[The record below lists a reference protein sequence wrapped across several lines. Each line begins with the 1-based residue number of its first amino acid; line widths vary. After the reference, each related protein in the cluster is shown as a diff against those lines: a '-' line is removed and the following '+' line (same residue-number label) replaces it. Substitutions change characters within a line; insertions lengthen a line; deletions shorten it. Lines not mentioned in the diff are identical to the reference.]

1 MKSTF
6 NICFY
11 AKKDKQKANGAYP
24 LFARITVDGVASRF
38 NTKLD
43 VLPSIW
49 DGKMGKATGRT
60 SEASRI
66 NRMLDDINASLNTI
80 YHEMQRR
87 DNYVTAEKVKNEFLG
102 HSESH
107 ETILTLFQKHNDD
120 VKQLVGISKTIAT
133 YRKYEVTRRHL
144 AEFIQSKYNVSDI
157 SIKEISPSSLPILNC
172 ICVPPA
178 SAATTPPPSSCSSS
192 SVSSSLPATMAYW

>member
-66 NRMLDDINASLNTI
+66 NRMLDDINASLNTG
-80 YHEMQRR
+80 
-87 DNYVTAEKVKNEFLG
+87 K
-102 HSESH
+102 
-107 ETILTLFQKHNDD
+107 
-120 VKQLVGISKTIAT
+120 
-133 YRKYEVTRRHL
+133 
-144 AEFIQSKYNVSDI
+144 
-157 SIKEISPSSLPILNC
+157 
-172 ICVPPA
+172 
-178 SAATTPPPSSCSSS
+178 S
-192 SVSSSLPATMAYW
+192 SVSCPLKPSDSAPLKHSTMPP